1 MSRGKPQGKKTMDI
15 RMLLVVLLM
24 TGLLSVFVLLNYAQQ
39 SLHDR
44 ELTQRLSM
52 MTSAHGFTQDIDA
65 HHHTQI
71 QPISRT
77 KGRNLDRSN
86 SESQTGF
93 QRVGDTL
100 NTYVYSAI
108 YDDIDV
114 PIIRVIALVR
124 HIQDARE
131 LPSFVCTYFNG
142 SGQASPVTY
151 RGILQYV
158 PEPKWGY
165 RYHSGF
171 IKCGFPKDGW
181 PAAVRISGNKSAE
194 AGNMLRVIY
203 PLKKKRQ
210 LTRCF
215 SALHSN
221 FSDTLQLI
229 QTLEISLMF
238 GVEHFIVYNYSIHE
252 SAMNVL
258 KHYRN
263 LGVLEILPWDVP
275 VNRSEIH
282 YFAQLAVIQEC
293 MYRNLHVSDFILTGD
308 TDEVYIPKVYA
319 NTSDM
324 IVDNLKGRP
333 SCSCLLVRNTFFPLN
348 FQPHT
353 GNFTLKQEA
362 RRLNLTHL
370 LYTSHLI
377 IDSPH
382 DRSKLIIRP
391 TGVEIAG
398 IHKVERFRK
407 GHDGCICQYSRC
419 LLHHYRMVSPKEWS
433 SFRAIDVTLL
443 KYSDKIVK
451 LVTERITQ
459 LNLDRQTGTFEV

>member
-1 MSRGKPQGKKTMDI
+1 MR
-15 RMLLVVLLM
+15 LLLAALLI
-24 TGLLSVFVLLNYAQQ
+24 TSFLSVFVLFNYAQQ
-39 SLHDR
+39 SVHDR
-44 ELTQRLSM
+44 ELAQSLSM
-52 MTSAHGFTQDIDA
+52 MTSAHGFTQDTDA
-65 HHHTQI
+65 HHHSQI
-71 QPISRT
+71 QHISRT
-77 KGRNLDRSN
+77 KRRNLDRSN

-93 QRVGDTL
+93 QRVGNTL

-158 PEPKWGY
+158 SEPKWGY

-171 IKCGFPKDGW
+171 IKCGFPKDGR
-181 PAAVRISGNKSAE
+181 PTAVRISGYNTTKAY
-194 AGNMLRVIY
+194 NMLRVIY

-348 FQPHT
+348 LQPHT

-362 RRLNLTHL
+362 RRLNLTYL
-370 LYTSHLI
+370 LYTSHLRI
-377 IDSPH
+377 NNVY

-398 IHKVERFRK
+398 IHSVERFRK
-407 GHDGCICQYSRC
+407 GHNDCVCQHSRC
-419 LLHHYRMVSPKEWS
+419 LLHHYRIVPPKEWG
-433 SFRAIDVTLL
+433 SFRATDATLQ
-443 KYSDKIVK
+443 KYSEKIVK
-451 LVTERITQ
+451 RMIERITQ
-459 LNLDRQTGTFEV
+459 LNLDKQIGTFKV

>member
-1 MSRGKPQGKKTMDI
+1 MR
-15 RMLLVVLLM
+15 LLLTSLLI
-24 TGLLSVFVLLNYAQQ
+24 TSLLSVFVLFKYAQKSVHDLELAQ
-39 SLHDR
+39 S
-44 ELTQRLSM
+44 LSM
-52 MTSAHGFTQDIDA
+52 MTSALGFTQDIDA
-65 HHHTQI
+65 HHQTQI
-71 QPISRT
+71 QHISRT

-108 YDDIDV
+108 YDDIEV

-124 HIQDARE
+124 HIQDARK

-151 RGILQYV
+151 RGILQYMQK
-158 PEPKWGY
+158 PNLGY

-181 PAAVRISGNKSAE
+181 PTAVRISGIITTKAC
-194 AGNMLRVIY
+194 NMLRVIY

-221 FSDTLQLI
+221 FSNTLQLI

-275 VNRSEIH
+275 LNRSEIY

-293 MYRNLHVSDFILTGD
+293 MYRNLHVSEFILTGD

-319 NTSDM
+319 NTLDM

-333 SCSCLLVRNTFFPLN
+333 SCSCLLVRNTFFPVNL
-348 FQPHT
+348 QPHT

-362 RRLNLTHL
+362 RRLNLTYL

-377 IDSPH
+377 INNPGK
-382 DRSKLIIRP
+382 RSKVIIKP
-391 TGVEIAG
+391 TGVEIVG
-398 IHKVERFRK
+398 THTVKKFRK
-407 GHDGCICQYSRC
+407 GHNGCICQYSRC
-419 LLHHYRMVSPKEWS
+419 LLHHYRIVPPKEWGS
-433 SFRAIDVTLL
+433 VRATDDTLL
-443 KYSDKIVK
+443 KYSEKIVQR
-451 LVTERITQ
+451 VIERITQ
-459 LNLDRQTGTFEV
+459 LNLDKQTGTFKV